1 MAHLSKLQLI
11 HNTQLN
17 PLNIIHQRRIILI
30 EQLKIQQ
37 EMAEAMI
44 QRKRY
49 TKLKVPPRQW
59 YWQFEGIYYIHIFY
73 DNKKLALKDGKSAV
87 LVGSEIENIIS
98 TFGVLISAVE
108 EGELDEALKD
118 ACMLKYSH

>member
-17 PLNIIHQRRIILI
+17 PDNIVHQRRITLI

-44 QRKRY
+44 ERKRY

-59 YWQFEGIYYIHIFY
+59 YWQFEEIYYIHIFY
-73 DNKKLALKDGKSAV
+73 NNKKLALKDGKSAV
-87 LVGSEIENIIS
+87 VVGSEIENIVL

-108 EGELDEALKD
+108 AGELDEALKD